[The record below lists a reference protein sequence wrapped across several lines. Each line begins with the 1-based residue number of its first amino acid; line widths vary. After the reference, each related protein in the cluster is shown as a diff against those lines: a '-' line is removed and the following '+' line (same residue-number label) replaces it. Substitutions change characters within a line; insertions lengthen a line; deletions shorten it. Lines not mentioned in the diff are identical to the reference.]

1 MRHVKL
7 SFLLF
12 SAITRQCSA
21 LTAGAGAVASSNRIF
36 IGGLSNQ
43 CTDQLLEE
51 SFAPFGTVVDIS
63 IVGLDTD
70 GDGETKKRKPF
81 AFITFDS
88 TQSAV
93 NAISINNSCD
103 QIQNRCDQDLFQQV
117 KRAEPIDRTKRKR
130 SNASRTKEENH
141 RDHILRIC
149 EQTNLLLQVQSTH
162 ADRLADYI
170 QVIKSEHQ
178 HHDLEFKMEGLT
190 NAVTKN
196 MSLLFLSVSDP
207 AELARRLSLDPI
219 LFRAVKKYYVVEKG
233 ALETNLSQDSG
244 CEMVVRHALGKMSM
258 STIET
263 IDCSFR
269 VHAFPPSN
277 QSRILSAIERIN
289 TSTTENKIQQS
300 IKLDPRDF
308 TNILSVVEVYN
319 YDGRGKEVIEDGLA
333 MSGVSP
339 SFVSN
344 LEDNK
349 DTTDDNAVNRA
360 YYKLKEAMGRYLRE
374 HQDFDSSAFQDTIAL
389 DCGSSPG
396 GWSKFLADDMK
407 CKLVYSVD
415 PGDLVIDLGNVHHMK
430 MKIQDAIPILKELKT
445 KINVFVSDMCLHEM
459 EEQLNFLLL
468 AKDDDILEDNA
479 FFVLTLKCNSGF
491 SKANFDGQLEK
502 VLETLA
508 SRAKT
513 RKISTYHLFSNRNGE
528 RTIMGF
534 IL

>member
-36 IGGLSNQ
+36 VGGLSNQ

-63 IVGLDTD
+63 IIGLDTD

-93 NAISINNSCD
+93 DAISINNSCD

-196 MSLLFLSVSDP
+196 MSLLIGSKVF
-207 AELARRLSLDPI
+207 I
-219 LFRAVKKYYVVEKG
+219 LF
-233 ALETNLSQDSG
+233 
-244 CEMVVRHALGKMSM
+244 
-258 STIET
+258 I
-263 IDCSFR
+263 
-269 VHAFPPSN
+269 
-277 QSRILSAIERIN
+277 
-289 TSTTENKIQQS
+289 
-300 IKLDPRDF
+300 
-308 TNILSVVEVYN
+308 
-319 YDGRGKEVIEDGLA
+319 
-333 MSGVSP
+333 
-339 SFVSN
+339 
-344 LEDNK
+344 
-349 DTTDDNAVNRA
+349 
-360 YYKLKEAMGRYLRE
+360 
-374 HQDFDSSAFQDTIAL
+374 
-389 DCGSSPG
+389 
-396 GWSKFLADDMK
+396 
-407 CKLVYSVD
+407 
-415 PGDLVIDLGNVHHMK
+415 
-430 MKIQDAIPILKELKT
+430 
-445 KINVFVSDMCLHEM
+445 
-459 EEQLNFLLL
+459 
-468 AKDDDILEDNA
+468 
-479 FFVLTLKCNSGF
+479 
-491 SKANFDGQLEK
+491 
-502 VLETLA
+502 
-508 SRAKT
+508 
-513 RKISTYHLFSNRNGE
+513 
-528 RTIMGF
+528 
-534 IL
+534 